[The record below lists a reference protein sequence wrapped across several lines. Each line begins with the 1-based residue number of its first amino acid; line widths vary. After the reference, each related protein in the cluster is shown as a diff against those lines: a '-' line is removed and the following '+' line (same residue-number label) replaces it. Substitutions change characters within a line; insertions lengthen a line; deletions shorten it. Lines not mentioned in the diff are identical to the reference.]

1 MYLNI
6 IKAVYDKHIAN
17 IILNGEKLK
26 PFPVKSRMRQR
37 CPLIP
42 LLFNIVLGSLARAIG
57 QEGEIKGTQTGKE
70 EVKLTLFA
78 DDTILYLK
86 RSKTS
91 TKRILDII
99 NIFSQVS
106 GYKISL
112 QQLVA
117 FLYTNTEQAEKEYK
131 K

>member
-1 MYLNI
+1 
-6 IKAVYDKHIAN
+6 
-17 IILNGEKLK
+17 
-26 PFPVKSRMRQR
+26 MRQR

-57 QEGEIKGTQTGKE
+57 QEGEIKRTQTGKE